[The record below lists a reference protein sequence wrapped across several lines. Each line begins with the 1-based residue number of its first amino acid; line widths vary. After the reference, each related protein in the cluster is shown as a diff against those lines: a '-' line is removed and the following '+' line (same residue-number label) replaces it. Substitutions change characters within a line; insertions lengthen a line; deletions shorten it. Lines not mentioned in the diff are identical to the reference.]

1 MSDSCGRNANK
12 ISKREFHLGNP
23 HAFRNSRPYGNRPRR
38 RYFLIVCEGEK
49 TEPNYFEAISN
60 QLPKDM
66 VKRITIVGTGRNTVD
81 LIEEAEKE
89 IAKRA
94 RSGAPDFYYVW
105 LVFDKDDFSSE
116 KFNEVISVA
125 FERNKKASPENGRPY
140 WNCAWSNEAFELW
153 YLLHFQELIGGPVS
167 RAQYQDKLEAA
178 IRQVTQ
184 EKDFTYKKNDFGMF
198 ARLRGFMPQAL
209 ARAERALEKQL
220 ELHGT
225 DWASMNPATR
235 VHELVKVL
243 MAYI

>member
-1 MSDSCGRNANK
+1 MASLSRKNLSKGKITMSNSCGQNATK

-81 LIEEAEKE
+81 
-89 IAKRA
+89 
-94 RSGAPDFYYVW
+94 
-105 LVFDKDDFSSE
+105 
-116 KFNEVISVA
+116 
-125 FERNKKASPENGRPY
+125 
-140 WNCAWSNEAFELW
+140 
-153 YLLHFQELIGGPVS
+153 
-167 RAQYQDKLEAA
+167 AA

-184 EKDFTYKKNDFGMF
+184 EKDFIYKKNDFGMF
-198 ARLRGFMPQAL
+198 ARLRDFTPQAL
-209 ARAERALEKQL
+209 ARAERALHKQL
-220 ELHGT
+220 EQHGT

-243 MAYI
+243 MSYI